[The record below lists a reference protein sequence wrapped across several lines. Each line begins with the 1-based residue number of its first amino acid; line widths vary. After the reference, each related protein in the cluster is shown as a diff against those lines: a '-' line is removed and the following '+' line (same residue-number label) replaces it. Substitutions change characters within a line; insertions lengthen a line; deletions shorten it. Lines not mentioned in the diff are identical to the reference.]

1 MTLNRKLLIWTGLS
15 FLLLAACDGSD
26 VMVGDPQ
33 SQFGPAFAAAF
44 NAAPTDD
51 PAEDLTIIYR
61 GVTGV
66 SLTEQPIDL

>member
-1 MTLNRKLLIWTGLS
+1 MMLNRKLLTGMGLS
-15 FLLLAACDGSD
+15 LVFLAACDGAD
-26 VMVGDPQ
+26 GVVGNAQ

-44 NAAPTDD
+44 NALSTDV
-51 PAEDLTIIYR
+51 PSEDLTIVYR